1 MSHKLRKADDALLL
15 ALACGLNAE
24 QAAKQVGV
32 SVSTAYRRLD
42 DPAFRARLD
51 ELRRDML
58 SRASA
63 MLTAAAVEAVRT
75 LADLLKPAN
84 GPSVRLNAARSV
96 LEHGVKLRG
105 LVEVEGQLA
114 DLEARVKDAEDRGG
128 GGRRQ
133 EADYRPAAVR
143 GD

>member
-1 MSHKLRKADDALLL
+1 MPKPRKADDALLL

-24 QAAKQVGV
+24 QAARQAGV

-42 DPAFRARLD
+42 DPAFRVRLD
-51 ELRRDML
+51 ALRRDML
-58 SRASA
+58 ARASA

-84 GPSVRLNAARSV
+84 GPAVRLNAARSV

-105 LVEVEGQLA
+105 LVEVEDRLA
-114 DLEARVKDAEDRGG
+114 DLEERAKEVGERDGG
-128 GGRRQ
+128 QNG
-133 EADYRPAAVR
+133 ADYRPVATR